1 MSPIKCYCHF
11 RGKKVFNSS
20 LLTTTTTKKLCQHEV
35 VLCPRE
41 SPAGLKK
48 KQSTNFVF
56 FWSPL
61 SPAITSMDVFIN
73 CQIVIE
79 WHFSYWKT
87 NFGGSST
94 TSYITK
100 KETGKLEKPL
110 YFPQMFGIFYRLPSN
125 QFWYDTVCIRDLDL
139 LNLPSVFWCKAQVN
153 FR

>member
-20 LLTTTTTKKLCQHEV
+20 LLTTTTTTTKIKLCQHEV

-48 KQSTNFVF
+48 ETEYKFRVF
-56 FWSPL
+56 LITIVMSPT
-61 SPAITSMDVFIN
+61 ITSMDVFIN

-94 TSYITK
+94 TSSITK
-100 KETGKLEKPL
+100 KETGKLEKPS
-110 YFPQMFGIFYRLPSN
+110 YFPQKFVIFYRLPSN
-125 QFWYDTVCIRDLDL
+125 QFYRVYQR
-139 LNLPSVFWCKAQVN
+139 
-153 FR
+153 FRLA